1 MGCENDRNEPVIYH
15 GYVIPNG
22 LRDSFPCRTGEPLRF
37 SPVVPA
43 TLLPKPAK
51 CNWHVSRTLSRL
63 PIAGVGGGVEETGAF
78 QIERSFDGS
87 QANKDVMESHLQ
99 QLIVYFSGHSAFA
112 LAAVFAAAALE
123 ALALIGTVI
132 PGSSVVFIGGVLV
145 GLNVLDP
152 WWTILASMT
161 GAVLGDGLSYW
172 LGYHYQERLLTLWPL
187 RNYRT
192 LFDRGRT
199 YFAANG
205 GKSVFFGRFLTP
217 VRAIVPVIAGMS
229 GMPPVLFYW
238 MNLASA
244 LAWSLAHILPGVL
257 FGASLQV
264 AGAVSSR
271 LVVVLFVFAA
281 LSWLV
286 FCSLRQ
292 VLRHG
297 SYFLGWLR
305 DRIVSAARRRRG
317 PVANLLG
324 ALFDPARPESS
335 SLLTAALLLIAGGW
349 LFLDLVRDVVA
360 DDPLLRFDSAVLA
373 LLQSLRTPWLDQV
386 MAGITGLGGP
396 LSSFAVIGTTAL
408 YFAYRRYW
416 KTLGYW
422 LAAAGFAEA
431 LVWVLKLTLGGARPQ
446 ESYPVTEPFSFPSGH
461 AIFSVVIYGFLAF
474 LLANGKSLRVKSAIT
489 AVAASVI
496 VLILFS
502 RLYLGAP
509 WLSDVLG
516 SLSLGLFWV
525 ALLSIA
531 HTNHVKGERISL
543 VPVLLLVVMTLGGAT
558 FSSLGPGRGGGVKNY
573 RYQPVVTA
581 ELLPDWLAE
590 GWSRLPTARSEVD
603 GDLEEPFT
611 VQWAGTTA
619 ELARTLAQAGWQSP
633 QPWGWK
639 PLLLWLLPQTPIG
652 QLPVVS
658 KFDHGQ
664 AQEGIF
670 VKVINPKERAVLRL
684 WQRAYRVQPDSGLPP
699 RPVWVGTLTIEHLRR
714 LPGLTTLARTDRR
727 DFLRPFELLQSDLQR
742 SQLSTLR
749 HERGNRSVLLVW

>member
-1 MGCENDRNEPVIYH
+1 
-15 GYVIPNG
+15 
-22 LRDSFPCRTGEPLRF
+22 
-37 SPVVPA
+37 
-43 TLLPKPAK
+43 
-51 CNWHVSRTLSRL
+51 
-63 PIAGVGGGVEETGAF
+63 
-78 QIERSFDGS
+78 
-87 QANKDVMESHLQ
+87 MESHLQ
-99 QLIVYFSGHSAFA
+99 ELIAYFSGHSAVA
-112 LAAVFAAAALE
+112 LAAVFLAAALE

-132 PGSSVVFIGGVLV
+132 PGSSIVFIGGVLV

-152 WWTILASMT
+152 WWTILASMA

-172 LGYHYQERLLTLWPL
+172 LGHHYHERLLTVWPL
-187 RNYRT
+187 RNYRA
-192 LFDRGRT
+192 LFERGRT

-271 LVVVLFVFAA
+271 LVVVLFVFAG

-324 ALFDPARPESS
+324 ALFDPTRPESG
-335 SLLTAALLLIAGGW
+335 SLLMAALLLIAGGW
-349 LFLDLVRDVVA
+349 LFLDLIRDVVA
-360 DDPLLRFDSAVLA
+360 DDPLLRFDSSVLA

-386 MAGITGLGGP
+386 MEGVTGLGGP
-396 LSSFAVIGTTAL
+396 LCTFVIIVSASL

-431 LVWVLKLTLGGARPQ
+431 LVWVLKSALGHARPHT
-446 ESYPVTEPFSFPSGH
+446 SYAGAEQLTFPGGH

-474 LLANGKSLRVKSAIT
+474 LLANGKSLRVKSTIT
-489 AVAASVI
+489 AVAAFVI
-496 VLILFS
+496 VLITFS

-516 SLSLGLFWV
+516 GLSLGLFWV

-531 HTNHVKGERISL
+531 HLYHVKGEQVGL
-543 VPVLLLVVMTLGGAT
+543 VPVVLLVLAT
-558 FSSLGPGRGGGVKNY
+558 FGAATVWPLSLGSVDPVKIDRN
-573 RYQPVVTA
+573 RPVVTA
-581 ELLPDWLAE
+581 ELLPDWMAN
-590 GWSRLPTARSEVD
+590 GWRHLPTARSEVD

-611 VQWAGTTA
+611 VQWAGTA
-619 ELARTLAQAGWQSP
+619 SELAQALAQAGWQSP

-658 KFDHGQ
+658 KFDHGR

-670 VKVINPKERAVLRL
+670 VKVVNQKERAVLRL
-684 WQRAYRVQPDSGLPP
+684 WQAAYRAQPGSGLQP
-699 RPVWVGTLTIEHLRR
+699 RPLWTGTLTIEHLRR
-714 LPGLTTLARTDRR
+714 LPGLTTLARTDR
-727 DFLRPFELLQSDLQR
+727 DFIRPFELLQADLQR
-742 SQLSTLR
+742 SHRSTLR

>member
-1 MGCENDRNEPVIYH
+1 
-15 GYVIPNG
+15 
-22 LRDSFPCRTGEPLRF
+22 
-37 SPVVPA
+37 
-43 TLLPKPAK
+43 
-51 CNWHVSRTLSRL
+51 
-63 PIAGVGGGVEETGAF
+63 
-78 QIERSFDGS
+78 
-87 QANKDVMESHLQ
+87 MESHLQ
-99 QLIVYFSGHSAFA
+99 ELIVYFSVHSTVA
-112 LAAVFAAAALE
+112 LAAVFLAAALE

-132 PGSSVVFIGGVLV
+132 PGSSIVFIGGVLV
-145 GLNVLDP
+145 GLNVLNP
-152 WWTILASMT
+152 WWTILASMA

-172 LGYHYQERLLTLWPL
+172 LGHHYHERLLTVWPL

-192 LFDRGRT
+192 LFDRGRA
-199 YFAANG
+199 YFVANG

-229 GMPPVLFYW
+229 GMRPVLFYW

-281 LSWLV
+281 FSWLV
-286 FCSLRQ
+286 FCALRQ
-292 VLRHG
+292 ALRHG

-324 ALFDPARPESS
+324 ALFDTARPESG
-335 SLLTAALLLIAGGW
+335 SLLTAALLLITGGW
-349 LFLDLVRDVVA
+349 LFLVIVQDVVSN
-360 DDPLLRFDSAVLA
+360 DPLLRLDSSVLA
-373 LLQSLRTPWLDQV
+373 LLQSLRSPWLDQV
-386 MAGITGLGGP
+386 MVGLTGLGGTF
-396 LSSFAVIGTTAL
+396 STCAIIGTTVL

-431 LVWVLKLTLGGARPQ
+431 LVWVLRLTLGRARPHNIPTVAEQ
-446 ESYPVTEPFSFPSGH
+446 FSFPGGH
-461 AIFSVVIYGFLAF
+461 AIFSVVMYGFLAY
-474 LLANGKSLRVKSAIT
+474 LLANGKSLRLKSAIT
-489 AVAASVI
+489 VVAAFLI
-496 VLILFS
+496 VLISFS
-502 RLYLGAP
+502 HLYLGAP
-509 WLSDVLG
+509 WLADVLG

-531 HTNHVKGERISL
+531 HMNHVKGERIAL
-543 VPVLLLVVMTLGGAT
+543 VPAVLLVVATLGAA
-558 FSSLGPGRGGGVKNY
+558 SVVSLGWGNADEVKYY
-573 RYQPVVTA
+573 RDRPVVTA
-581 ELLPDWLAE
+581 ELLPDWQTD
-590 GWSRLPTARSEVD
+590 GWGRLPVARSEVD

-611 VQWAGTTA
+611 VQWAGTAA
-619 ELARTLAQAGWQSP
+619 ELARTLAETGWQSP

-639 PLLLWLLPQTPIG
+639 PLLLWLLPQTPVG
-652 QLPVVS
+652 ELPVVS
-658 KFDHGQ
+658 KFDHGK
-664 AQEGIF
+664 AQEGIL
-670 VKVINPKERAVLRL
+670 VKVVNPKERVVLRL
-684 WQRAYRVQPDSGLPP
+684 WQAAYRVQPDSGLPP

-727 DFLRPFELLQSDLQR
+727 DFLRPFELLQSDLGR
-742 SQLSTLR
+742 SHLSTRR